1 MTDSRWAGKRAVF
14 IINPAAGG
22 LRRQDDLRAAIHE
35 ACAERGLL
43 ATIAT
48 TAAPGDATRLAA
60 EAERDGAACLF
71 VVGGDGTLNEAI
83 NGLTTSTVAV
93 GQIPAGTANVWAK
106 EAGIPGRPR
115 DAIRAQLDARALT
128 LDVGRAGDRRFL
140 LMAGLGLDAA
150 AVHAVGPRLK
160 SRLGRFAYIVAGLR
174 VGLRYPGAPLRLTF
188 DDATPIEC
196 RVLLM
201 ICGNT
206 RWYGGMT
213 RFTPDASAVD
223 GLLDCLVFERRGLWS
238 SLTLI
243 PRVLRGRHLAGGG
256 GVHFR
261 RARHV
266 RIASLGATPLPLQI
280 DGDDAGLAP
289 GRIEI
294 EPAAVTMLVPRAH
307 DDVFRPTS
315 S

>member
-22 LRRQDDLRAAIHE
+22 LRRPDAVRREIEE
-35 ACAERGLL
+35 ACAEAGLTP
-43 ATIAT
+43 TIAE

-60 EAERDGAACLF
+60 QAEREGVACLF

-83 NGLTTSTVAV
+83 NGLTERSVAV
-93 GQIPAGTANVWAK
+93 GQVPVGTANVWAK
-106 EAGIPGRPR
+106 EAGISRHPR
-115 DAIRAQLDARALT
+115 AAVREQLAARAIPIDL
-128 LDVGRAGDRRFL
+128 GCAGDRRFL

-174 VGLRYPGAPLRLTF
+174 VGLRYPGVPLRLTF
-188 DDATPIEC
+188 DDESPIER

-206 RWYGGMT
+206 RWYGGMA
-213 RFTPDASAVD
+213 RFTPTASAVD
-223 GLLDCLVFERRGLWS
+223 GRLDCLVFEQRGLLR
-238 SLTLI
+238 SLALI
-243 PRVLRGRHLAGGG
+243 PRVLRGRHLDGGG
-256 GVHFR
+256 GVHFQRVR
-261 RARHV
+261 RV
-266 RIASLGATPLPLQI
+266 RIDSVGDAPVPLQL

-307 DDVFRPTS
+307 DDVFQPADS
-315 S
+315 